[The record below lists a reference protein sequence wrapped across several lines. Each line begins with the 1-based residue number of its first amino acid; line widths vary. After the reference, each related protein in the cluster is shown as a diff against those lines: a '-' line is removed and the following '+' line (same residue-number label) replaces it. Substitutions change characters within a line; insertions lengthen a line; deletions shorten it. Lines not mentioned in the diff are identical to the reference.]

1 MKKIHQQQ
9 LINAIVWPG
18 TAIAISINPEEWMI
32 PMIIGY
38 FATTSSLKL
47 LKEKEQNHNEK
58 TTTCITFLA
67 YDWVWTIY

>member
-1 MKKIHQQQ
+1 MKKTYQKQ
-9 LINAIVWPG
+9 LINAIVWVG

-47 LKEKEQNHNEK
+47 LNEK
-58 TTTCITFLA
+58 QQNNNEKITTYITCVTSSIEF
-67 YDWVWTIY
+67 VQ

>member
-1 MKKIHQQQ
+1 MKKAHQKQ
-9 LINAIVWPG
+9 LINAIVWVG

-47 LKEKEQNHNEK
+47 LKEKE
-58 TTTCITFLA
+58 
-67 YDWVWTIY
+67 